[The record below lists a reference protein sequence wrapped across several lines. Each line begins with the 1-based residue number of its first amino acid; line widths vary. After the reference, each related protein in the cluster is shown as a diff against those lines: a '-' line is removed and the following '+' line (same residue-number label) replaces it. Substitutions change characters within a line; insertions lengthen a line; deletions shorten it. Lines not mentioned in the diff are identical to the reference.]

1 MVGRNNLLLR
11 YINAIEF
18 DYEKE
23 SLVKFLNEKMSV
35 VIGLPKTLFITG
47 NVTETP
53 IGLNWQVIFP
63 LRDPK
68 GVILFKYAT
77 GKKADIPALI
87 FEISVQSDGEDMPTM
102 PEGFENW
109 IEKTHDVIEGW
120 FFKLIA
126 GELEKRF
133 T

>member
-1 MVGRNNLLLR
+1 MKFS
-11 YINAIEF
+11 AIK
-18 DYEKE
+18 D
-23 SLVKFLNEKMSV
+23 N
-35 VIGLPKTLFITG
+35 
-47 NVTETP
+47 
-53 IGLNWQVIFP
+53 
-63 LRDPK
+63 
-68 GVILFKYAT
+68 T

-109 IEKTHDVIEGW
+109 IEMAHDVIEDW